1 MRIQIL
7 VAAAL
12 FLAAPSAALAASG
25 NDHHQHKSNGKGQAV
40 EHSHN
45 TIKAKGLEA
54 TFHFQAPGKAGYTCP
69 MHPDV
74 VSDKPST
81 CHKCGGMKLVKQSHH
96 IAVQLFDANKK
107 PVQGALVRL
116 TVKDAHGMIQGLNL
130 KGNGYY
136 EGNFALTPG
145 ANKLTA
151 YVKQKNATQAVELS
165 VPYEVK

>member
-1 MRIQIL
+1 MRTHIL

-25 NDHHQHKSNGKGQAV
+25 HDHHQHKAHGTGHTV
-40 EHSHN
+40 EHTHK
-45 TIKAKGLEA
+45 TVKAKGLEA
-54 TFHFQAPGKAGYTCP
+54 TFHFNAPAKAAYTCP
-69 MHPDV
+69 MHPEV
-74 VSDKPST
+74 VSEKPST
-81 CHKCGGMKLVKQSHH
+81 CDKCGGMKLVKQSHH

-116 TVKDAHGMIQGLNL
+116 TVKDAHGMMQGLNL

-151 YVKQKNATQAVELS
+151 FVKQKNATQAVELS